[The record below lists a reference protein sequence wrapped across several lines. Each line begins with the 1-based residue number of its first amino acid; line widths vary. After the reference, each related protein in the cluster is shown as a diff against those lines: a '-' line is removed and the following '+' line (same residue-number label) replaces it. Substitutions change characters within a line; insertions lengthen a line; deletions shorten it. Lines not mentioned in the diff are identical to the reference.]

1 MRSQAFFSGT
11 HEHIAKHMLE
21 ACKSI
26 KVNVN
31 SFTNRD
37 LFDVLVICQRRG
49 VSVSLAI
56 SEKPINRHS
65 SIAWERLTVL
75 GGEVFW
81 IPVEVEHETYQQF
94 CLIDDTTVISGNFN
108 WIKNIKIDDF
118 DSILIQSVDEVN
130 NYFEELFNILIG
142 SKLIKNSV
150 EVFGCSLSIDPEISR
165 KHIQAQVLQERI
177 ISVESEISDVKKQL
191 NLYAYKKNEAIG
203 DLLQRYLE
211 IKRRYLHYVYRKN
224 RQPESRHEAD
234 DAEYVYQQ
242 YKQVNENIL
251 KDEKPVELDK
261 DQQKEIKQLYRKLA
275 MQCHPDRVD
284 DDCKPSAKVFFQKLQ
299 FCYLNND
306 LISLKNLKFEM
317 ESELPKYEA
326 LDLQNESVRINQH
339 LIDLKLKLTSLMD
352 QLSELCQSVTW
363 RELTSK
369 PNWNIWFAQ
378 QAENLQFE
386 MHRYEIQLVHAADEI
401 KA

>member
-1 MRSQAFFSGT
+1 M
-11 HEHIAKHMLE
+11 
-21 ACKSI
+21 
-26 KVNVN
+26 
-31 SFTNRD
+31 
-37 LFDVLVICQRRG
+37 
-49 VSVSLAI
+49 
-56 SEKPINRHS
+56 
-65 SIAWERLTVL
+65 
-75 GGEVFW
+75 
-81 IPVEVEHETYQQF
+81 
-94 CLIDDTTVISGNFN
+94 
-108 WIKNIKIDDF
+108 
-118 DSILIQSVDEVN
+118 
-130 NYFEELFNILIG
+130 
-142 SKLIKNSV
+142 
-150 EVFGCSLSIDPEISR
+150 
-165 KHIQAQVLQERI
+165 
-177 ISVESEISDVKKQL
+177 
-191 NLYAYKKNEAIG
+191 
-203 DLLQRYLE
+203 
-211 IKRRYLHYVYRKN
+211 
-224 RQPESRHEAD
+224 
-234 DAEYVYQQ
+234 
-242 YKQVNENIL
+242 
-251 KDEKPVELDK
+251 DK